1 MSIFDKMHSKKERAL
16 KKKYYAFFWEEFAP
30 FKNKNNI
37 FIVNILIEMHKE
49 GTTYFDAA
57 RYNYFRALANY
68 VNYDKYLDLAGG
80 DSTQD
85 SHDGLIDICGV
96 NALKVLLGKA
106 DKSFNP
112 LVIGQAI
119 DYFGE

>member
-1 MSIFDKMHSKKERAL
+1 MSIFDKMRRKKERAL
-16 KKKYYAFFWEEFAP
+16 KKKYYAFFWEEFTP
-30 FKNKNNI
+30 LKNKNNV
-37 FIVNILIEMHKE
+37 FIANILIEMHKDD
-49 GTTYFDAA
+49 TTYFDAA
-57 RYNYFRALANY
+57 RYNYYRALANY

-80 DSTQD
+80 DSSQD

-96 NALKVLLGKA
+96 NALKVLLEKA

-112 LVIGQAI
+112 LMIDQAI